1 MNPWQTKA
9 PRETSLRPGVND
21 MDLSIEMRASIYSAT
36 ERTCLPI
43 RSHVCLF
50 LFLFSVFC
58 ILYLI
63 FSLMHADVI
72 KWKHFPRY
80 WPFVRGI
87 HRSPVNSPHKGQWR
101 GALMFSLICVWI
113 NGWVNNHKAG
123 DLIRYRAHYDVIV
136 MSTGK
141 QFVIIQTV
149 WNAYIPTSLTRCGLM
164 MPRGDIDLW
173 VNIGAFSAYRTP
185 TVPVLNWNI
194 LPIRPHTGTLPITQQ
209 HCRQLTVDEKCR
221 SGVVRLCYYT
231 MEIGPF

>member
-1 MNPWQTKA
+1 MTNESPEGNFIT
-9 PRETSLRPGVND
+9 PRCERHGFVHWNASQHLFGDGKNLFAD
-21 MDLSIEMRASIYSAT
+21 SII
-36 ERTCLPI
+36 
-43 RSHVCLF
+43 CLF
-50 LFLFSVFC
+50 VFVFVFC
-58 ILYLI
+58 FLHSIFDIFTHACWRHQMETFSALLAIL
-63 FSLMHADVI
+63 
-72 KWKHFPRY
+72 
-80 WPFVRGI
+80 RGI